1 MRLYAQAV
9 PMQAR
14 LRYFSVRRRSTTE
27 SVFASHPLWCA
38 LLILAGVLLSASGPL
53 MAADGRDFAG
63 SYQLTDLVDQG
74 DTIVATFTTRLF
86 NYSDADVSDAT
97 VVLDSRLVPGQ
108 TYCSVLSVSISNRGN
123 VRLRCEITIPRAEYS
138 ALQQGARPN
147 LHVDAANPDG
157 TSLRRT
163 VELTRNL
170 VGEEK

>member
-1 MRLYAQAV
+1 MGFAKEIKHSGVLRGGHLGNVSPPRPGGDWTEAAPLGGGAEPVLAFYEMRLYAQAV

-38 LLILAGVLLSASGPL
+38 LLILAGVLLSASRPL

-74 DTIVATFTTRLF
+74 DTIVATFTTRVF

-97 VVLDSRLVPGQ
+97 VVLDSRLVPG
-108 TYCSVLSVSISNRGN
+108 
-123 VRLRCEITIPRAEYS
+123 
-138 ALQQGARPN
+138 
-147 LHVDAANPDG
+147 
-157 TSLRRT
+157 
-163 VELTRNL
+163 
-170 VGEEK
+170 